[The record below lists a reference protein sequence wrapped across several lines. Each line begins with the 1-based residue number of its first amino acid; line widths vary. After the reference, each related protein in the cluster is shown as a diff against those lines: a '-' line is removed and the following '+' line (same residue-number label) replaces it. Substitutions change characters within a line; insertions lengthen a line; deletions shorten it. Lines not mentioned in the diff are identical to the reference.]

1 MFAEHLKDKYGV
13 DVDPLSMFDCQVKR
27 IHEYKRQLLNCL
39 HVITLYNRK
48 HGLFFSFTC
57 LSHSLSHIGLKK
69 NPDMEFVPR
78 TVIIGGKVH
87 VCINTLAF
95 SCYSAFVMK

>member
-48 HGLFFSFTC
+48 HGLFFY
-57 LSHSLSHIGLKK
+57 LSQSLCSLIYIGLKK

-95 SCYSAFVMK
+95 SCYSAFV